1 MLMDFPSLDISEL
14 ELLEPDEYP
23 KFPFALNGPTPTYTN
38 ILTLNLNWT
47 HIARVQSLYTNVNII
62 VQLNN
67 NEHTFT
73 DA

>member
-14 ELLEPDEYP
+14 EFLEPDEYP
-23 KFPFALNGPTPTYTN
+23 KFPFALNGPTPTCTN
-38 ILTLNLNWT
+38 ILTLNLHRT
-47 HIARVQSLYTNVNII
+47 HTESTNVNII

-73 DA
+73 DNGV